1 MYSTCIIYPIWVT
14 MVYVFSIHGRHIER
28 LHAFSRTVRKY
39 GNNAEKTTRAVYA
52 QSGTFL
58 WKNHEKVIFC
68 NVYRDMSS
76 YR

>member
-1 MYSTCIIYPIWVT
+1 

-58 WKNHEKVIFC
+58 
-68 NVYRDMSS
+68 
-76 YR
+76 